1 MEDTTFPPT
10 PHQLTGATRE
20 NYAGYK
26 QSHFHEDF
34 MFTATSERPP
44 INSHVV
50 TVTGRAI

>member
-10 PHQLTGATRE
+10 PHQLTGATWG

-26 QSHFHEDF
+26 QSHFHKDF
-34 MFTATSERPP
+34 MSTATSEHPP

-50 TVTGRAI
+50 TVSGRAI